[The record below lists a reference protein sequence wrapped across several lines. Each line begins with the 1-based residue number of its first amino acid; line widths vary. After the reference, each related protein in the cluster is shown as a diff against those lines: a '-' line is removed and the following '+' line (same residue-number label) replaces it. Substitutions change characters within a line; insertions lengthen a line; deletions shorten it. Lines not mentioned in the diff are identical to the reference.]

1 MNMPH
6 HNTHLIVP
14 YDSAIAGDLAAV
26 TAIYDDHVRHGTGS
40 FEITPPDVAEMRSR
54 FAALEASGHPIMLV
68 KDRETGAVLG
78 FGYAGPHKARAAY
91 NHTVEDSVYLRSDVA
106 GKGIGRALLARLI
119 AESKARGF
127 EQMMAVIGDSENLAS
142 INLHRSLGF
151 VEVGVARNVG
161 FKFGRYLDV
170 VFMQLDMT
178 AGKD

>member
-1 MNMPH
+1 MP
-6 HNTHLIVP
+6 NYSTYLIVP
-14 YDSAIAGDLAAV
+14 FDSAIAGDLAAV

-40 FEITPPDVAEMRSR
+40 FEITPPDEAEMRSR
-54 FAALEASGHPIMLV
+54 FAALEASGHPILLV
-68 KDRETGAVLG
+68 KDRESDVVLG

-127 EQMMAVIGDSENLAS
+127 EQMMAVIGDSENHAS
-142 INLHRSLGF
+142 INLHRALGF
-151 VEVGVARNVG
+151 VEVGIARNVG

-170 VFMQLDMT
+170 VFMQLDLS
-178 AGKD
+178 AAEN